1 MPSSKGKPTDP
12 KLREEVKEEVK
23 NETNKD
29 GGGKG
34 QWSAWKVSCFPRFRC
49 QCHLVF
55 GMSRI
60 PCLLA
65 VQASKLSKEYE
76 KRGGDYENKAGT
88 KNEPK
93 KGAPQ
98 LKSGGKK
105 QDEEEEEEE
114 EKEEDKEEE
123 EEDKKPKAN
132 TAKKAKLAK
141 KTAGQLNREDAKE
154 KEKTRSNTQVEKN
167 LVKGTRKSERNAGK
181 RKDYGEEGGVKEK
194 KKEAK
199 K

>member
-34 QWSAWKVSCFPRFRC
+34 QWSAWK
-49 QCHLVF
+49 
-55 GMSRI
+55 
-60 PCLLA
+60 
-65 VQASKLSKEYE
+65 ASKLSKEYE